1 MGGAGVALVND
12 NRTAHW
18 NPGALAFAH
27 STEFELPFSGD
38 FLSLGEAISDADDIV
53 NFIQSNSFDTV
64 LTKIQSGQALTLTEL
79 QNTLEIANKLSSLGA
94 VAEGY
99 LTGLDAGLSMRKGGM
114 LLTART
120 NGSFGIDPVF
130 DIANFSFSND
140 IDALTQVAN
149 VVGAGADRSSV
160 FTNTSSQG
168 LANTIAA
175 AFGAWSQDQAE
186 ELVFQTE
193 LAGLDTSVPTIQD
206 LISRVASST
215 GALSALDLSQNSSGV
230 VVRGLLTQEIGLG
243 YGLSL
248 FNERIGIGANVR
260 AIHGISYY
268 NFVQF
273 DDITGG
279 TDNLIDDI
287 TDTHNRE
294 TSQRVALDLGL
305 LVRPKS
311 WLRVGLVARNVNSPK
326 FKSGG
331 PDSVELAEQVR
342 LGVAVTLLPNWVVA
356 ADIDLTE
363 NESEA
368 IDGFESRMLSLGT
381 EFNIPFW
388 VGNLALRAG
397 AYTNLADEGDDGLT
411 VTAGV
416 GLRLSHFQF
425 DIAAGAAT
433 TREELEAGGRDI
445 PSRMHISG
453 AIKWVTE
460 F

>member
-1 MGGAGVALVND
+1 M
-12 NRTAHW
+12 
-18 NPGALAFAH
+18 
-27 STEFELPFSGD
+27 
-38 FLSLGEAISDADDIV
+38 
-53 NFIQSNSFDTV
+53 
-64 LTKIQSGQALTLTEL
+64 LTKIQAGQALTLAEL
-79 QNTLEIANKLSSLGA
+79 QDALEVANKLSSLGA

-114 LLTART
+114 MLTART

-130 DIANFSFSND
+130 DLANFSFSDD

-149 VVGAGADRSSV
+149 VVGAGADRSGV
-160 FTNTSSQG
+160 YTNASSQG
-168 LANTIAA
+168 LADTIAA
-175 AFGAWSQDQAE
+175 AFGAWSQNQAE

-193 LAGLDTSVPTIQD
+193 LVGLDTSALTIQD
-206 LISRVASST
+206 LVSRVASST

-230 VVRGLLTQEIGLG
+230 IVRGLVTEEIGLA
-243 YGLSL
+243 YGHSL

-260 AIHGISYY
+260 AVYGISYY

-279 TDNLIDDI
+279 TDNLVDNI

-305 LVRPKS
+305 LVRPKR
-311 WLRVGLVARNVNSPK
+311 WLRVGVVARNVNSPT
-326 FKSGG
+326 FKSNG

-342 LGVAVTLLPNWVVA
+342 LGVAVNLLPNWIVA

-368 IDGFESRMLSLGT
+368 LDGFESRMLSIGT
-381 EFNIPFW
+381 EFSMPFW

-397 AYTNLADEGDDGLT
+397 AYKNLADAGEDGLT

-445 PSRMHISG
+445 PSRMHFSG
-453 AIKWVTE
+453 ALRWVSE